1 MASISKVLDT
11 FDIDEEP
18 DSPNANGWAMDVL
31 GKMPE
36 VGDTFEEYGLS
47 VEILETN
54 GKRVEHLKIVDIR
67 ESDEDDED
75 EKKSDEDEK
84 DD

>member
-1 MASISKVLDT
+1 MASISKVLDV

-18 DSPNANGWAMDVL
+18 DASNANGWAMEVL

-36 VGDTFEEYGLS
+36 VGDTFEQYGLE

-54 GKRVEHLKIVDIR
+54 GKRVENLRIVDTR
-67 ESDEDDED
+67 ENEDDED
-75 EKKSDEDEK
+75 EEKKDK
-84 DD
+84 N